1 MAWPGGR
8 RRYPRPMPTLGEV
21 TALLDEWF
29 PQQQADGWDAVGL
42 VLGDP
47 AADVRRILLAVD
59 PVTAV
64 ADEAIANDVHL
75 LVTHH
80 PLFLK
85 GVHGVAATDP
95 QGRDAHRLVSHGCAL
110 LTAHTNAPS

>member
-1 MAWPGGR
+1 
-8 RRYPRPMPTLGEV
+8 MPTLGEI

-29 PQQQADGWDAVGL
+29 PPQHADARDAVGL

-47 AADVRRILLAVD
+47 GDNVRRSLPAGD
-59 PVTAV
+59 PVSAV
-64 ADEAIANDVHL
+64 ADEAILHDADL

-85 GVHGVAATDP
+85 GVHGFAATEP
-95 QGRDAHRLVSHGCAL
+95 KGRVTLRLVSNGGGL
-110 LTAHTNAPS
+110 FTPHTNADSRAGG